1 MQAKSSK
8 SLAIALASIIVLGT
22 FSATTANADTKA
34 GVSFGVTI
42 NSDVRDHRKP
52 KTEVRDHRSPQV
64 TVRDHRSPKNK
75 VEIRDHRSQS
85 KVVVRDHRSPQRKNT
100 VVVVAPQY
108 RYTCNSG
115 ALKLRKMG
123 YRNIAINDC
132 SAPVYNYTAMDGASI
147 FRAKM
152 NARSGQ
158 MQIKFVGIAN

>member
-52 KTEVRDHRSPQV
+52 KTEV
-64 TVRDHRSPKNK
+64 
-75 VEIRDHRSQS
+75 RDHRSQS